1 MNQADIDL
9 ESLRP
14 TAKARVY
21 DLVHQAGIDVT
32 DWANYKKPEAPAA
45 NPKYCYEWAFTQEA
59 DQLVILNLWFKDI
72 KADAKRVF
80 CRFNIRALANEIER
94 AADDRWS
101 NKSTKPVWAKRARK
115 MDSAI
120 QLAVRKKWPI
130 RVVVCEGEI
139 GNLKSNDDESKVQ
152 FRKLDD
158 QSWTVTSYD
167 IEDGETEITRG
178 VATAAVV
185 DQFDA
190 PQLLE
195 RPVQSKTVQGKVFSR
210 DPGVRKAVLDRSR
223 GHCEYCG
230 EKGFVTISG
239 QIYLETHHII
249 PLSEDGADSTSN
261 VIALCAN
268 DHKKAHFS
276 NKREEMGGE
285 MQSKIAS
292 IMSSLS
298 TKA

>member
-1 MNQADIDL
+1 LSQAEIDL

-32 DWANYKKPEAPAA
+32 DWSNYKKPEVPAA
-45 NPKYCYEWAFTQEA
+45 NPKYCYEWAFTQEQ

-72 KADAKRVF
+72 RAEGNRVF

-94 AADDRWS
+94 AADDRWA
-101 NKSTKPVWAKRARK
+101 NRTTKPVWAKRARK

-139 GNLKSNDDESKVQ
+139 GNLKTNEDESKVQ

-158 QSWTVTSYD
+158 EPWTVTSYN

-178 VATAAVV
+178 IAEEVATVV

-190 PQLLE
+190 VKLIE
-195 RPVQSKTVQGKVFSR
+195 KPVHSKTVQGKIFSR
-210 DPGVRKAVLDRSR
+210 DPGVRKAVLDRSQ

-239 QIYLETHHII
+239 QIYLETHHIV
-249 PLSEDGADSTSN
+249 PLSEDGVDSTSN

-276 NKREEMGGE
+276 EEKEKMGNE
-285 MQSKIAS
+285 MKLKVAS
-292 IMSSLS
+292 MMGSFRH
-298 TKA
+298 